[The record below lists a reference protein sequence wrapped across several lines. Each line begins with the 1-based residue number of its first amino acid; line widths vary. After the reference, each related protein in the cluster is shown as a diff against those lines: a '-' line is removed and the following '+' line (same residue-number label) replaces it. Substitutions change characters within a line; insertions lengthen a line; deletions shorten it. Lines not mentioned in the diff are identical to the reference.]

1 MAEHDGGAASS
12 GGADGPKPGDG
23 YKIEI
28 ASVRKVLTPLEES
41 VVAARKIKG
50 DWNKLAEHIQNSADF
65 DIYDSSEKMLSAWGF
80 GMGRVAEHT
89 DTVVSTLRQVIAAYM
104 LADLLRIK
112 DFAPTEDNIAKLP
125 FGKAGMKAWEEGSRP
140 KFDPPPEIYQEPWLD
155 DGGGSSNDSGGTGGT
170 YEPPKNPRKLYDG
183 GWVDDG
189 WSKGT
194 IA

>member
-1 MAEHDGGAASS
+1 MTDHGGSSSS
-12 GGADGPKPGDG
+12 GGPKPGDG

-28 ASVRKVLTPLEES
+28 ASVRKVLTPMEES

-50 DWNKLAEHIQNSADF
+50 AWKMLADHIGNSADF
-65 DIYDSSEKMLSAWGF
+65 DVYDAADKMLSPWGS

-89 DTVVSTLRQVIAAYM
+89 DTVVDTLRQVIAAYM

-125 FGKAGMKAWEEGSRP
+125 FGEAGLRAWQNGSRP
-140 KFDPPPEIYQEPWLD
+140 KFDPPPQIYQEPWLD
-155 DGGGSSNDSGGTGGT
+155 GYGDAGSYDVPT
-170 YEPPKNPRKLYDG
+170 NPRKRVDG
-183 GWVDDG
+183 GWEVDG
-189 WSKGT
+189 GPKGT